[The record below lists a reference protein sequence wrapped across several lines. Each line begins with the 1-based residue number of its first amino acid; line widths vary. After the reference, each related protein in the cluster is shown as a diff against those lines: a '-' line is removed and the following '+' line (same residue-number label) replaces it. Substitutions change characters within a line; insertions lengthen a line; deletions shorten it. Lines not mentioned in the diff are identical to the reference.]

1 MAWQDELDRL
11 RAAMARDYSP
21 LLAEFYERRD
31 LLEKYAGNLGIDG
44 LLGDMNAAL
53 LDGAGRVI
61 VKRSWEYDFDDDA
74 VADDEADEEIAYVLF
89 WYDGTHVE
97 LEVRVG
103 IDEDDSG
110 YVLVQGDEVD
120 DEPPEEIQDALL
132 DAFRDIAEIDDDDD
146 DEIDDDASDADDD
159 DDD

>member
-1 MAWQDELDRL
+1 MAWQDELERL
-11 RAAMARDYSP
+11 RGSMARDYSP

-31 LLEKYAGNLGIDG
+31 LLEKYAGDLGIAG

-61 VKRSWEYDFDDDA
+61 VKRSWEYDFDDDN
-74 VADDEADEEIAYVLF
+74 VADDEADEEIAYILF

-97 LEVRVG
+97 LEARVG

-110 YVLVQGDEVD
+110 YVIIQDDEVED
-120 DEPPEEIQDALL
+120 DPEEIQAALL

-146 DEIDDDASDADDD
+146 DIEDDDGDGDDD
-159 DDD
+159 